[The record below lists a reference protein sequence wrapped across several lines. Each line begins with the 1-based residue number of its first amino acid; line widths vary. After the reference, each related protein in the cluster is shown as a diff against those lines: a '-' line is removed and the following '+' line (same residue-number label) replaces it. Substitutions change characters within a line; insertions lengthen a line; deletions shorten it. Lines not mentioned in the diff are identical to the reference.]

1 MCTPRSLF
9 SVFRRLIE
17 GYAGGYKSRFMLWR
31 LEDSLLKLTLGDFSL
46 VTRDR
51 VKPKG
56 ISEPNIARI
65 ARTPG
70 IVKGNNPLIIHKF
83 GLV

>member
-9 SVFRRLIE
+9 SVSRRLIE

-31 LEDSLLKLTLGDFSL
+31 LEDSLLKLTLGDSGL

-51 VKPKG
+51 IKAERNFWDEHRKDSKCCPP
-56 ISEPNIARI
+56 SQFNLSDF
-65 ARTPG
+65 
-70 IVKGNNPLIIHKF
+70 NC
-83 GLV
+83 

>member
-9 SVFRRLIE
+9 SVSRRLIE
-17 GYAGGYKSRFMLWR
+17 GDAGGYKSRFMLGR
-31 LEDSLLKLTLGDFSL
+31 LEDSLLKLTLGDSSL

-65 ARTPG
+65 ANAVPHPSS
-70 IVKGNNPLIIHKF
+70 I
-83 GLV
+83 